1 MNEKNEQKLKTLAEE
16 IRGMKQTKVRLIQQM
31 KKDAE
36 KMRMFKMQ
44 KEKEVNQLK
53 QTERKQQVKISKMAT
68 LHTKQQNV
76 LKRKMEE
83 AVAANKRLK
92 DVIDKQKAAKK
103 IGHLGMD
110 FCCQNSNLFS
120 KLLYFHISGKQGLA
134 GAAERMR
141 NLVSQELDVVV
152 SLKEAKQSCDQ
163 LLNDRKTLNKELADL
178 KKKQRYTMTN
188 DERAEMQSKIENL
201 EGELT
206 MRNVQIGQLQSQ
218 ILDADTTDNEQ
229 NSKSSNSKW
238 WDTLQTMTEAKIA
251 LQYLFEKAAEN
262 MASLGTT
269 QGTYNELKTLYEE
282 AVKNTQA
289 LEDEII
295 NLKEDHEEQMLEAG
309 KDYEDRVAYLLNQLT
324 NKSYK
329 GEVSEKDIQMF
340 SKLQENLLKMTKE
353 FEEQPKKQN
362 KRENKGQRYVKT
374 KSKMV
379 NFAIFLS

>member
-120 KLLYFHISGKQGLA
+120 KLYFHISGKQGLA

-218 ILDADTTDNEQ
+218 IVDADTTDNEQ

-374 KSKMV
+374 KLKMV

>member
-1 MNEKNEQKLKTLAEE
+1 MFVAK
-16 IRGMKQTKVRLIQQM
+16 IQIFFQ
-31 KKDAE
+31 
-36 KMRMFKMQ
+36 
-44 KEKEVNQLK
+44 
-53 QTERKQQVKISKMAT
+53 
-68 LHTKQQNV
+68 
-76 LKRKMEE
+76 
-83 AVAANKRLK
+83 
-92 DVIDKQKAAKK
+92 
-103 IGHLGMD
+103 
-110 FCCQNSNLFS
+110 
-120 KLLYFHISGKQGLA
+120 KLLYNFDISGKQGLA

-218 ILDADTTDNEQ
+218 IVDADTTDNEQ

-374 KSKMV
+374 KLKMV

>member
-120 KLLYFHISGKQGLA
+120 KLYFHISGKQGLA

-218 ILDADTTDNEQ
+218 IVDADTTDNEQ

-362 KRENKGQRYVKT
+362 KRENKSQRYVKT
-374 KSKMV
+374 KLKMV

>member
-1 MNEKNEQKLKTLAEE
+1 MISSNTLFYPELLVLS
-16 IRGMKQTKVRLIQQM
+16 IRSHFVHEVLVQILHLNLLI
-31 KKDAE
+31 
-36 KMRMFKMQ
+36 
-44 KEKEVNQLK
+44 
-53 QTERKQQVKISKMAT
+53 S
-68 LHTKQQNV
+68 
-76 LKRKMEE
+76 
-83 AVAANKRLK
+83 
-92 DVIDKQKAAKK
+92 
-103 IGHLGMD
+103 
-110 FCCQNSNLFS
+110 
-120 KLLYFHISGKQGLA
+120 
-134 GAAERMR
+134 
-141 NLVSQELDVVV
+141 
-152 SLKEAKQSCDQ
+152 
-163 LLNDRKTLNKELADL
+163 
-178 KKKQRYTMTN
+178 
-188 DERAEMQSKIENL
+188 
-201 EGELT
+201 GELT

-238 WDTLQTMTEAKIA
+238 WDALQTMTEAKIA

-269 QGTYNELKTLYEE
+269 QGTYNELKSLYEE

-353 FEEQPKKQN
+353 FEQPNN
-362 KRENKGQRYVKT
+362 KERKNKAKR
-374 KSKMV
+374 
-379 NFAIFLS
+379 